1 MGTSCKALLFFSSY
15 YDAIQDLKPMQR
27 LEAYDAIFRYGF
39 FGIEPNPSK
48 AFSPLW
54 KLIKPNIDSSIKK
67 RDDGS
72 KGGRSKKTSGLDD
85 SETTGLETGETAGNA
100 ISASNKEKE
109 KDKEMDKDK
118 GKGFPGASLPGR
130 SLKRK
135 GTSPAEPVF
144 QSLPGSLE
152 RLGYAATED
161 LKKRRI
167 KELEQAAQHTTA
179 SPPDDD
185 AETRRLKQQFMQQ
198 LNPVPMA
205 APGTP
210 TADTST
216 GTAAASTQPLA
227 HGVDQSAAPTLE
239 AVQAPQP
246 SGDHVHDQADTD
258 PAGQEIT
265 AQSAPQHPPE
275 ESPAASTTPDRCQ
288 SGTT

>member
-1 MGTSCKALLFFSSY
+1 MGTSGKALLFFSSY

-72 KGGRSKKTSGLDD
+72 KGGRSKKTSGFDD

-144 QSLPGSLE
+144 QSLPDSG
-152 RLGYAATED
+152 RLPGYDGTEE
-161 LKKRRI
+161 LRKQRL

-179 SPPDDD
+179 QPPDDD

-198 LNPVPMA
+198 LNPVPVA
-205 APGTP
+205 APGT
-210 TADTST
+210 
-216 GTAAASTQPLA
+216 L
-227 HGVDQSAAPTLE
+227 
-239 AVQAPQP
+239 
-246 SGDHVHDQADTD
+246 
-258 PAGQEIT
+258 
-265 AQSAPQHPPE
+265 
-275 ESPAASTTPDRCQ
+275 PAAST
-288 SGTT
+288 

>member
-72 KGGRSKKTSGLDD
+72 KGGRSKKTSGFDD

-118 GKGFPGASLPGR
+118 GKGFPGALLPGR

-144 QSLPGSLE
+144 QSLPDSG
-152 RLGYAATED
+152 RLPGYDGTEV
-161 LKKRRI
+161 LRKQRL

-179 SPPDDD
+179 RPP
-185 AETRRLKQQFMQQ
+185 
-198 LNPVPMA
+198 
-205 APGTP
+205 
-210 TADTST
+210 ADT
-216 GTAAASTQPLA
+216 GTAAASTQTTA
-227 HGVDQSAAPTLE
+227 HGADQSAAPTLE
-239 AVQAPQP
+239 ATQAPQP
-246 SGDHVHDQADTD
+246 SGAHAHDQPDTG

-265 AQSAPQHPPE
+265 AQPAPQHPPE
-275 ESPAASTTPDRCQ
+275 EPPAASITPDRCQ
-288 SGTT
+288 IGTT

>member
-72 KGGRSKKTSGLDD
+72 KGGRSKKTSGFDD

-118 GKGFPGASLPGR
+118 GKGFPGALLPGR

-144 QSLPGSLE
+144 QSLPDSG
-152 RLGYAATED
+152 RLPGYDGTEV
-161 LKKRRI
+161 LRKQRL

-179 SPPDDD
+179 RPPDDD
-185 AETRRLKQQFMQQ
+185 AETRRLKRQFMQK
-198 LNPVPMA
+198 LNPVPVA
-205 APGTP
+205 APGMP
-210 TADTST
+210 PADT
-216 GTAAASTQPLA
+216 GTAAASTQTTA
-227 HGVDQSAAPTLE
+227 HGADQSAAPTLE
-239 AVQAPQP
+239 ATQAPQP
-246 SGDHVHDQADTD
+246 SGAHAHDQPDTG

-265 AQSAPQHPPE
+265 AQPAPQHPPE
-275 ESPAASTTPDRCQ
+275 EPPAASITPDRCQ
-288 SGTT
+288 IGTT

>member
-1 MGTSCKALLFFSSY
+1 MGTSGKALLFFFSY
-15 YDAIQDLKPMQR
+15 YDALQDLKPMQR

-39 FGIEPNPSK
+39 FGIEPNPGKS
-48 AFSPLW
+48 FRPVW
-54 KLIKPNIDSSIKK
+54 KVIKPIIDSSIKK

-72 KGGRSKKTSGLDD
+72 KGGRPQKTTGFDD
-85 SETTGLETGETAGNA
+85 SETTGLESDETTGSADHETKKNKKRNKNMNE
-100 ISASNKEKE
+100 NKEE
-109 KDKEMDKDK
+109 E
-118 GKGFPGASLPGR
+118 FGAVAPPRR

-179 SPPDDD
+179 RPPDDD

-198 LNPVPMA
+198 LNPVPVA

-210 TADTST
+210 PADT
-216 GTAAASTQPLA
+216 GTAAASTQTPA
-227 HGVDQSAAPTLE
+227 RGADQSAAPTLE

-246 SGDHVHDQADTD
+246 SGDSAHEHTD
-258 PAGQEIT
+258 PGPAGQEIT
-265 AQSAPQHPPE
+265 AQHAPQHPPE
-275 ESPAASTTPDRCQ
+275 ESPAASTAPDRCQ
-288 SGTT
+288 FGTT

>member
-72 KGGRSKKTSGLDD
+72 KGGRSKKTSGFDD
-85 SETTGLETGETAGNA
+85 RETTGLETGETAGNA

-118 GKGFPGASLPGR
+118 GKGFPGASLPRR
-130 SLKRK
+130 SMKRK

-144 QSLPGSLE
+144 KSMPESSD
-152 RLGYAATED
+152 RIGYEATEN
-161 LKKRRI
+161 LRKKRLE
-167 KELEQAAQHTTA
+167 ELEQEAQHTTA
-179 SPPDDD
+179 KPPDDD
-185 AETRRLKQQFMQQ
+185 EETRRLKQQFMQQ
-198 LNPVPMA
+198 LNQVPVA

-210 TADTST
+210 PADT
-216 GTAAASTQPLA
+216 GTAAASTQTTA
-227 HGVDQSAAPTLE
+227 HGADQSAAPTLE

-246 SGDHVHDQADTD
+246 PGDSAHDRADTG

-265 AQSAPQHPPE
+265 AQPAPQHPPE
-275 ESPAASTTPDRCQ
+275 EPPAASTTPDRCKI
-288 SGTT
+288 GTT

>member
-72 KGGRSKKTSGLDD
+72 KGGRSKKTSGFDD

-144 QSLPGSLE
+144 QSLPDSG
-152 RLGYAATED
+152 RLPGYDGTEE
-161 LKKRRI
+161 LRKQRL

-179 SPPDDD
+179 QPPDDD

-198 LNPVPMA
+198 LNPVPV
-205 APGTP
+205 
-210 TADTST
+210 
-216 GTAAASTQPLA
+216 AAASTQTPA
-227 HGVDQSAAPTLE
+227 HGADQSAAPTLE
-239 AVQAPQP
+239 AAQAPQLP
-246 SGDHVHDQADTD
+246 HDQPDTG

-265 AQSAPQHPPE
+265 AQPAPQHPPE
-275 ESPAASTTPDRCQ
+275 ESPAASTAPDRCQ

>member
-72 KGGRSKKTSGLDD
+72 KGGRSKKTSGFDD

-118 GKGFPGASLPGR
+118 GIGIPGASLPGR

-135 GTSPAEPVF
+135 RTSPAEPVF
-144 QSLPGSLE
+144 QSLPDSG
-152 RLGYAATED
+152 RLPGYDGTEE
-161 LKKRRI
+161 LRKQRL
-167 KELEQAAQHTTA
+167 KELEQAVQHTTA
-179 SPPDDD
+179 QPPDDD

-198 LNPVPMA
+198 LNPVPVV
-205 APGTP
+205 
-210 TADTST
+210 
-216 GTAAASTQPLA
+216 AASTKTPA
-227 HGVDQSAAPTLE
+227 HGADQSAASTLE
-239 AVQAPQP
+239 AIQAPQP
-246 SGDHVHDQADTD
+246 SHDQADTG

-265 AQSAPQHPPE
+265 TQPAPQHPPE

-288 SGTT
+288 IGTP

>member
-72 KGGRSKKTSGLDD
+72 KGGRSKKTSGFDD

-118 GKGFPGASLPGR
+118 GKGFPGALLPGR

-144 QSLPGSLE
+144 QSLPDSG
-152 RLGYAATED
+152 RLPGYDGTEV
-161 LKKRRI
+161 LRKQRL

-179 SPPDDD
+179 RPPDDD
-185 AETRRLKQQFMQQ
+185 AETRRLKRQFMQQ
-198 LNPVPMA
+198 LNPVPVA
-205 APGTP
+205 APGMP
-210 TADTST
+210 PADT
-216 GTAAASTQPLA
+216 GTAAASTQTTA
-227 HGVDQSAAPTLE
+227 HGADQSAAPTLE
-239 AVQAPQP
+239 ATQAPQP
-246 SGDHVHDQADTD
+246 SGAHAHDQPDTG
-258 PAGQEIT
+258 PAGQ
-265 AQSAPQHPPE
+265 
-275 ESPAASTTPDRCQ
+275 
-288 SGTT
+288 

>member
-72 KGGRSKKTSGLDD
+72 KGGRSKKTSGFDD

-118 GKGFPGASLPGR
+118 GKGFPGALLPGR

-144 QSLPGSLE
+144 QSLPDSG
-152 RLGYAATED
+152 RLPGYDGTEV
-161 LKKRRI
+161 LRKQRL

-179 SPPDDD
+179 RPPDDD
-185 AETRRLKQQFMQQ
+185 AETRRLKRQFMQQ
-198 LNPVPMA
+198 LNPVPVA
-205 APGTP
+205 APGMP
-210 TADTST
+210 PADT
-216 GTAAASTQPLA
+216 GTAAASTQTTA
-227 HGVDQSAAPTLE
+227 HGADQSAAPTLE
-239 AVQAPQP
+239 ATQAPQP
-246 SGDHVHDQADTD
+246 SGAHAHYLAYCG

-265 AQSAPQHPPE
+265 AQPAPQHPPE
-275 ESPAASTTPDRCQ
+275 EPPAASITPDRSQ
-288 SGTT
+288 IGTT